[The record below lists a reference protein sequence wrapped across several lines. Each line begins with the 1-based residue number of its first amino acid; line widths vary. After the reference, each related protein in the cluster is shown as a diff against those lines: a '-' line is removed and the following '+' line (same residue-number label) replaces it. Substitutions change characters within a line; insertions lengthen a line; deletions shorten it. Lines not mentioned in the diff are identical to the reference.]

1 MRRAAAV
8 FVVACVSLLV
18 AACEKSPQAAAV
30 VAVTPPD
37 TRKAA
42 YELQERC
49 ARDAL
54 AWYKQWDDVPGVG
67 GVPVISS
74 YTNHYSSK
82 LGGCFIVVKR
92 TEIATDK
99 ATGKDGS
106 SHSITLADVLEN
118 HDLGLLDTYPNGSL
132 IACEVNGRACTSVS
146 DWNALLKPYMEE

>member
-1 MRRAAAV
+1 MC
-8 FVVACVSLLV
+8 VVTCGSLLLL
-18 AACEKSPQAAAV
+18 ASCEKPSPTPAALAPAV
-30 VAVTPPD
+30 DLPD
-37 TRKAA
+37 TRKAT
-42 YELQERC
+42 YDLQEKC

-74 YTNHYSSK
+74 YTNHYSLK

-92 TEIATDK
+92 TEIARDK

-118 HDLGLLDTYPNGSL
+118 HDLGVLDTYPNGSL
-132 IACEVNGRACTSVS
+132 IACQVNGRACSSVAE
-146 DWNALLKPYMEE
+146 WNSLLRPYMEE